1 MTVLLTLTGTQ
12 WVDGEADTVTQ
23 KVTGVLDRTAD
34 GWRLTYTDNGVPAV
48 LQTNP
53 SCVTLTRGED
63 AVSAMVWEKGKRHTC
78 EYQTPYG
85 VLPLGLTAKNVAVA
99 LDDNGGK
106 VVLAYILD
114 QNEQPVS
121 ANTLEI
127 AAAVPE
133 KG

>member
-1 MTVLLTLTGTQ
+1 MTVLLTITGTQ
-12 WVDGEADTVTQ
+12 WVDGETDTVTQ

-63 AVSAMVWEKGKRHTC
+63 AASAMVWEKGKRHTC

-121 ANTLEI
+121 ANILEI